1 MAADTFVSRNLG
13 DVYAGR
19 DWVRHDPVEIMEA
32 LMYPG
37 MIFTERDAN
46 GLAYLYNAQDWVDSG
61 YRPVG
66 ILGLENGHA
75 LDTTYTIG
83 DLVEPF
89 YIGDDTEVYVLVISA
104 TPAPKYKKGTDIVA
118 SATDGY
124 GQAWTEYGAI
134 PSAYYDY
141 TTSPVL
147 KVGRCREYRLGS
159 TTDAKI
165 IKMSLS
171 S

>member
-37 MIFTERDAN
+37 MIFTERDSS
-46 GLAYLYNAQDWVDSG
+46 GFAYLFNRQDWVDSG

-75 LDTTYTIG
+75 LDAAYTAG

-89 YIGDDTEVYVLVISA
+89 YIGDDAEVYMYVIADS
-104 TPAPKYKKGTDIVA
+104 PAPKYKKGTTIVA
-118 SATDGY
+118 SGTDGY
-124 GQAWTEYGAI
+124 GMAWTEYGAI

-141 TTSPVL
+141 TTSPL
-147 KVGRCREYRLGS
+147 LRIGICREYRAGS
-159 TTDAKI
+159 TSDAKI
-165 IKMSLS
+165 VKVSLS

>member
-19 DWVRHDPVEIMEA
+19 NWVRHDAIEIGEA
-32 LMYPG
+32 GMYPG
-37 MIFTERDAN
+37 MIFTERESQ
-46 GLAYLYNAQDWVDSG
+46 GVAYLYNAQDWVDSG
-61 YRPVG
+61 YRPAG

-75 LDTTYTIG
+75 LDTVYTLYDI
-83 DLVEPF
+83 VEPF

-104 TPAPKYKKGTDIVA
+104 SPAPKYKKGTDIVA
-118 SATDGY
+118 SGTDGY
-124 GQAWTEYGAI
+124 GQAWTEYGSI
-134 PSAYYDY
+134 PTAYYDY
-141 TTSPVL
+141 TTSPLL
-147 KVGRCREYRLGS
+147 KVGKCREYRLGS

-165 IKMSLS
+165 IRMSLS